1 MKANDN
7 LTVAGGV
14 SKEAEELLN
23 LDIKNREAKI
33 NADVMVSTAIATA
46 AFNAFKLTNSD
57 FFGAIKAHVQWY
69 LSNPG
74 AEKASENQT
83 TRTKS
88 LDMNAAGPSVTS
100 SKPTGEKTETTE
112 KKEETAK

>member
-1 MKANDN
+1 
-7 LTVAGGV
+7 
-14 SKEAEELLN
+14 
-23 LDIKNREAKI
+23 
-33 NADVMVSTAIATA
+33 MVSTAIATA

-57 FFGAIKAHVQWY
+57 FFSAIKAHVQWY

-88 LDMNAAGPSVTS
+88 LDMNAAGTAVTS
-100 SKPTGEKTETTE
+100 KSKPTESETKPAPNT
-112 KKEETAK
+112 